1 MKFKEELIIIRHA
14 RSQHNAGVSQN
25 LDSEI
30 TGFGK
35 LQAEALAEFMSKK
48 MQLYSFEFQTSP
60 FLRCL
65 QTATPIAK
73 KLNVKFK
80 VNTVWHEYLNHS
92 KGPVTIPN
100 RSETF
105 QEHFN
110 WCNLQQDNY
119 TFNDEFNED
128 FIDRIHSGYLALP
141 EKSVVV
147 THGLP
152 AFMLLKVAIGNL
164 QSVPI
169 WDYSLDNCSITKIVG
184 GRVIWQGRGIPAEG
198 LISEDL

>member
-14 RSQHNAGVSQN
+14 RSQHNAGVSEN

-30 TGFGK
+30 TRFGGF
-35 LQAEALAEFMSKK
+35 QAEALAEFMSK
-48 MQLYSFEFQTSP
+48 MQLCYFEFQTSP

-73 KLNVKFK
+73 RLNVKFK
-80 VNTVWHEYLNHS
+80 VNIAWHEYLNHS

-105 QEHFN
+105 KEHFN
-110 WCNLQQDNY
+110 WSNLCFDNY
-119 TFNDEFNED
+119 TFDDEFNED
-128 FIDRIHSGYLALP
+128 FIERIHSGYLKLP

-152 AFMLLKVAIGNL
+152 AFMLLKIATGNL

-169 WDYSLDNCSITKIVG
+169 WDYSLDNCSITKIVA